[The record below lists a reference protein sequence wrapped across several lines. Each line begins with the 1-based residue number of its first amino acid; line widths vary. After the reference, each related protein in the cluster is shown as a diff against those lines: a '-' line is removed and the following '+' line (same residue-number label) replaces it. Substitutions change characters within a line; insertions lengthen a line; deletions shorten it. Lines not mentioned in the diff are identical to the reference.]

1 MFFCKGKECMK
12 TTGILAALL
21 CLGAMAAGA
30 QSLQDGF
37 YFAQSNFVR
46 GVKDQVV
53 LQVRGG
59 RIVSANWNGITYDL
73 GAPDR
78 KTYALSG
85 KDASGW
91 AEQANKVENFL
102 VATQNTKAK
111 AVDGVTIP
119 IAPFFNL
126 VKAALKSRSVD
137 KGPFQRDGWFY
148 AEGPEDEFH
157 INNTALITI
166 VNGTIVDALW
176 NGALDDPSYDAG
188 QSMQNISRSK
198 WGRGYS
204 MPDSKAA
211 WHTQVDRFVAAL
223 VKAGD
228 TSRIAVKRDGK
239 TDAVT
244 GVSIVVKVFV
254 DAADEALRE
263 AR

>member
-1 MFFCKGKECMK
+1 MR
-12 TTGILAALL
+12 TTGIIGALF
-21 CLGAMAAGA
+21 CLGVMVVGA
-30 QSLQDGF
+30 QTPRDGF
-37 YFAQSNFVR
+37 YFAQSKFVR
-46 GVKDQVV
+46 GAKEQVV
-53 LQVRGG
+53 LRVQGG

-78 KTYALSG
+78 KTYAVSG

-91 AEQANKVENFL
+91 AAQARKVENFL

-119 IAPFFNL
+119 VAPFFNL
-126 VKAALKSRSVD
+126 VKTALNSKAVER
-137 KGPFQRDGWFY
+137 GPFQRDGWFY

-157 INNTALITI
+157 IKNTALITI
-166 VNGTIVDALW
+166 VNGAIVDALW
-176 NGALDDPSYDAG
+176 NGALDDPAYDPE

-198 WGRGYS
+198 WGRGYA

-211 WHTQVDRFVAAL
+211 WHTQVDRFTAAL

-239 TDAVT
+239 TDAVS

-254 DAADEALRE
+254 DAADEALRK